1 MGCDLKPN
9 ELTLI
14 AGFLDD
20 YGSRLEND
28 GCNDFELDDTLENQV
43 LVRAAMKWN
52 DPASPRLL
60 DLRDGKILTHNSM
73 LVGYLRNLVLG
84 SFPD

>member
-20 YGSRLEND
+20 YGSRLAND
-28 GCNDFELDDTLENQV
+28 GCNDFELDDTPQNRA
-43 LVRAAMKWN
+43 LVGAAMKWN
-52 DPASPRLL
+52 DPTDQTDPT
-60 DLRDGKILTHNSM
+60 DLFLHDGKILTHNSM
-73 LVGYLRNLVLG
+73 LVGYLRSLVLG
-84 SFPD
+84 